1 MFTSTWS
8 TSPIQIFHRGTPAVR
23 ANVGNSILSE
33 VAKDCHQVNWV
44 DSIAVSLFT
53 NNEKGDDKAIQNW
66 ERVIVIMKLSIV
78 TITTSNMVDELLFGI
93 FYGDFELMFRLWKR
107 WDSRN
112 TATTNYFWWVCP
124 FQRRLIFVRKMSKS
138 LKVRN
143 ILGWDWP
150 PLFPILLH
158 IFKFISVNFA
168 HPNWQNHIFSE
179 S

>member
-1 MFTSTWS
+1 M
-8 TSPIQIFHRGTPAVR
+8 R

-33 VAKDCHQVNWV
+33 VAKDCHQVNWE

-107 WDSRN
+107 
-112 TATTNYFWWVCP
+112 
-124 FQRRLIFVRKMSKS
+124 
-138 LKVRN
+138 
-143 ILGWDWP
+143 
-150 PLFPILLH
+150 
-158 IFKFISVNFA
+158 
-168 HPNWQNHIFSE
+168 
-179 S
+179 